1 MEQRQ
6 QVLMHFALPLILSS
20 VTIKHI
26 LAIASYPL
34 TAAKILD
41 IINITM
47 LKKIITITSLLF
59 FITSFA
65 SSQSLVELSKKEK
78 QRRQSVKGKK
88 AKIITNV
95 DLGKVKR
102 KMGLS
107 ATSTETS
114 VDTTSPR
121 VTQDSGS
128 RDRAESTQATRTS
141 AEDET
146 SFKTRRAGLEQKQK
160 KAQEYVDLLTTKI
173 NGLWQEFY
181 SQDDMTYRGRIQAE
195 ISETHLRLQKA
206 RQDES
211 LAKQELD
218 KFFADARNRGV
229 PAGWIR

>member
-1 MEQRQ
+1 M
-6 QVLMHFALPLILSS
+6 
-20 VTIKHI
+20 TG
-26 LAIASYPL
+26 
-34 TAAKILD
+34 AKILV
-41 IINITM
+41 IIYISM

-59 FITSFA
+59 FIASFA
-65 SSQSLVELSKKEK
+65 SSQSLVDLSKKEK

-88 AKIITNV
+88 ATVITNS

-107 ATSTETS
+107 ATQAETS
-114 VDTTSPR
+114 AEVTSPT
-121 VTQDSGS
+121 VTASQESGS
-128 RDRAESTQATRTS
+128 QDRSEAARTS

-146 SFKTRRAGLEQKQK
+146 SFKTRRAEIEQKWKQ
-160 KAQEYVDLLTTKI
+160 AQEYVDLLTTKI

-218 KFFADARNRGV
+218 TFLDDARKRGV

>member
-1 MEQRQ
+1 MTKPDPSGHGLQNGG
-6 QVLMHFALPLILSS
+6 I
-20 VTIKHI
+20 TIKDM
-26 LAIASYPL
+26 LAFESYPL
-34 TAAKILD
+34 TGAKILV
-41 IINITM
+41 IINM
-47 LKKIITITSLLF
+47 VMFKKIITITSLLF

-88 AKIITNV
+88 AKIVTNV

-114 VDTTSPR
+114 EDTTSP
-121 VTQDSGS
+121 TAIASQDSGS
-128 RDRAESTQATRTS
+128 QDRAESTQATRTS

-146 SFKTRRAGLEQKQK
+146 SFKTRRTELEQKQQ

-218 KFFADARNRGV
+218 KFLADARNRGV